1 MDAITNVPLPAN
13 EPVHDH
19 APGSAERARL
29 ATALDELA
37 GAPIDLPHVIG
48 GKHTMGGGAR
58 IDVVQPHRHS
68 AKLGTLTNAEHSDAR
83 SAIDAALDAKADWAR
98 MPFDERAAVFLRAA
112 DLLSGPWREKIAAAT
127 MLGQS
132 KTAYQAEIDAPCELI
147 DFWRFN
153 VEFARQILAQQ
164 PISSPGV
171 WNRTDHRPLEGFVYA
186 ITPFNFTAIAG
197 NLPTAPA
204 LMGNTV
210 VWKPSPTQTFAA
222 YLTMQLLEAAGLPPG
237 VINLVTGDGVAVSDV
252 ALADPR
258 LAGIHFTGSTAT
270 FQHLWRE
277 VGANI
282 GNYHTYPRLV
292 GETGGKDFVVAHTS
306 ARPDVLRTALIRGAF
321 DYQGQKCSAA
331 SRAFIPRSVWHQMG
345 DDFLSATSDLEYGDV
360 TDLTNYGG
368 AVIDERAYAK
378 NVAAIERAKGAAG
391 VTIAAGGEYDDSEG
405 YFVRPTVLLSD
416 DPTDEAFS
424 TEYFGPILA
433 VHVYPDAEYERI
445 LDVVDTGARYALTG
459 AVIADDRAA
468 VYTAADRLR
477 NAAGNFYVNDKPTGA
492 VVGQQPFGG
501 SRASGTND
509 KAGSALNLL
518 RWTSARS
525 IKETFVPPTKHTY
538 PHMEA

>member
-1 MDAITNVPLPAN
+1 MDAITDVPLPAN
-13 EPVHDH
+13 EPVHDF
-19 APGSAERARL
+19 APGSGERARL
-29 ATALDELA
+29 TATLKTLA
-37 GAPIDLPHVIG
+37 ADPIDLPHVIG
-48 GKHTMGGGAR
+48 GEHRMGSGDR
-58 IDVVQPHRHS
+58 IDVVQPHRH
-68 AKLGTLTNAEHSDAR
+68 AKKLGTLTNAEHADATA
-83 SAIDAALDAKADWAR
+83 AIDAAMAAKPDWEAT
-98 MPFDERAAVFLRAA
+98 PFDERAAVLLRAA
-112 DLLSGPWREKIAAAT
+112 DLLAGPWREKIAAAT

-132 KTAYQAEIDAPCELI
+132 KTAYQAEIDTPCELI

-153 VEFARQILAQQ
+153 VAFARRILAEQ
-164 PISSPGV
+164 PISSRGV
-171 WNRTDHRPLEGFVYA
+171 WNRTDYRPLEGFVYA
-186 ITPFNFTAIAG
+186 ITPFNFSAIAG

-237 VINLVTGDGVAVSDV
+237 VINLLTGDGIAVSDV

-258 LAGIHFTGSTAT
+258 LAGIHFTGSTGT

-277 VGANI
+277 VGNNI
-282 GNYHTYPRLV
+282 DRYHTYPRLV
-292 GETGGKDFVVAHTS
+292 GETGGKDFVLAHSS

-321 DYQGQKCSAA
+321 DFQGQKCSAA
-331 SRAFIPRSVWHQMG
+331 SRAFIPRSVWQQMG
-345 DDFLSATSDLEYGDV
+345 DDFLSATQALRYGDI
-360 TDLTNYGG
+360 TDFSNFGG
-368 AVIDERAYAK
+368 AVIDERSFAK
-378 NVAAIERAKGAAG
+378 NVKAIERAKSAPN

-416 DPTDEAFS
+416 DPSDESFCN
-424 TEYFGPILA
+424 EYFGPILS
-433 VHVYPDAEYERI
+433 VHVYPDADYDRI
-445 LDVVDTGARYALTG
+445 LDVVDTGAKYALTG

-468 VYTAADRLR
+468 VLKTQQRLR
-477 NAAGNFYVNDKPTGA
+477 HTAGNFYVNDKPTGA

-509 KAGSALNLL
+509 KAGSSLNLL

-525 IKETFVPPTKHTY
+525 IKETFIPATDHNY